1 MPRTRKPKEIK
12 NPDDSTV
19 KAEEDEVQN
28 RPSQLDQIRAAIAKT
43 PGPEAGEEEVPELP
57 APAEEPE
64 LPAHVEDQVAAAPEP
79 EPEPEAE
86 PEPEPEP
93 APEPAPIAPV
103 ETKSAWVPPPAYP
116 PSAAGAPARTISS
129 SSGLALGI
137 VLVVVGIFFL
147 AMRLL
152 QIDLSTYGW
161 PLYVI
166 IPGLTL
172 LIVGFFSLGT
182 GALVPGGIITVLG
195 LVLAYQNATSDWASW
210 AFAWTLVA
218 PGGAGLGVF
227 LQGLRVH
234 DPKQVRLGRNLMFWA
249 ALLFMIGFVI
259 FESIFQISGVDYGLV
274 GSSALPVLLIVIGVT
289 LLVRSVRGGRSA

>member
-1 MPRTRKPKEIK
+1 MPRTRKPKEPK
-12 NPDDSTV
+12 NPDDPTV
-19 KAEEDEVQN
+19 KTEEDEVQE
-28 RPSQLDQIRAAIAKT
+28 RPSQLDQIRAAIAQT
-43 PGPEAGEEEVPELP
+43 PAPKDEEELPELP

-64 LPAHVEDQVAAAPEP
+64 LPAHVEEEAPVAAAAETEP
-79 EPEPEAE
+79 EPEPE
-86 PEPEPEP
+86 
-93 APEPAPIAPV
+93 PEPAPIAPV

-116 PSAAGAPARTISS
+116 PSAAAPSPRAIGS

-152 QIDLSTYGW
+152 DIDLSSYGW

-172 LIVGFFSLGT
+172 LIVGFVSLGT

-234 DPKQVRLGRNLMFWA
+234 DPKQVRLGRNMMFWA

-274 GSSALPVLLIVIGVT
+274 GRSALPLLLIVIGVT
-289 LLVRSVRGGRSA
+289 LLVRSMRSGRSA

>member
-19 KAEEDEVQN
+19 KTEEDEVQN
-28 RPSQLDQIRAAIAKT
+28 RPSQLDEIRAALAKT
-43 PGPEAGEEEVPELP
+43 PGPETDKEEVPELP

-64 LPAHVEDQVAAAPEP
+64 LPPHTEDPVAAAPEP
-79 EPEPEAE
+79 EAEAVAVA
-86 PEPEPEP
+86 EP
-93 APEPAPIAPV
+93 APEPASIAPV

-116 PSAAGAPARTISS
+116 PSAAATPARAISS
-129 SSGLALGI
+129 SSGLALGL

-152 QIDLSTYGW
+152 DIDLSTYGW

-218 PGGAGLGVF
+218 PGGAGLGIF

-234 DPKQVRLGRNLMFWA
+234 DQKQVRLGRNLMFWA